1 MRIIKYECALVK
13 YEIAIL
19 LSVFK
24 FLFVNNLQPLELGQW
39 TAHIQPPANGKLS
52 IEEQFVCFVSL
63 SRFAVRLPF
72 LMRLDELDYH
82 LPREQ
87 IAQRPLDRR
96 EASRLLFLDRSSG
109 LFEDGL
115 FVEFPSLLRGDE
127 LLVFN
132 NARVIP
138 ARLFG
143 RRAGVHSQPPSRATR
158 SEHLTGKV
166 EIFLTR
172 ELDPETW
179 EALVRPGRK
188 MQVGERV
195 LFGEGELEAEVL
207 ARGQLGM
214 RTLRFISHDQSSI
227 SQHFERL
234 GHVPLPPY
242 IDRADETSDRE
253 RYQTVFAKR
262 PGAIAA
268 PTAGLHFSTEILEK
282 IRARGVEI
290 CELTLHVGLGTFQ
303 PIHGETLESHVM
315 HAESYEILAE
325 TADRI
330 QAARDAGR
338 PILAIGTTAVRALED
353 AALRAAESG
362 SANLVLSGKAE
373 ARLFIVPGFRFRV
386 VEGLLTN
393 FHLPRSTLLALVC
406 AFAGREHVLAAYN
419 HAVEAG
425 YRFYSYGDCQL
436 IR

>member
-1 MRIIKYECALVK
+1 LAQQ
-13 YEIAIL
+13 AIL
-19 LSVFK
+19 SPQPYLAQNPLSTDSFV
-24 FLFVNNLQPLELGQW
+24 LFALAALLVDCGFP
-39 TAHIQPPANGKLS
+39 
-52 IEEQFVCFVSL
+52 
-63 SRFAVRLPF
+63 
-72 LMRLDELDYH
+72 MRLDELDYH
-82 LPREQ
+82 LPRRQ

-96 EASRLLFLDRSSG
+96 DSSRLLFLDRSSG
-109 LFEDGL
+109 VFADRLFT
-115 FVEFPSLLRGDE
+115 EFPSLLRGDE
-127 LLVFN
+127 LLVCN

-172 ELDPETW
+172 EIDSETW

-207 ARGQLGM
+207 SHGHLGL
-214 RTLRFISHDQSSI
+214 RTLRFTSRDHTSI
-227 SQHFERL
+227 RQHLERL

-242 IDRADETSDRE
+242 IERADESSDRE

-268 PTAGLHFSTEILEK
+268 PTAGLHFSTEILER
-282 IRARGVEI
+282 IRARGVEL
-290 CELTLHVGLGTFQ
+290 CELTLNVGLGTFQ
-303 PIHGETLESHVM
+303 PIHGETLEGHVM
-315 HAESYEILAE
+315 HSEGYEIPKE

-330 QAARDAGR
+330 QVARAAGR
-338 PILAIGTTAVRALED
+338 PILAVGTTVVRALED
-353 AALRAAESG
+353 SALRSAESG
-362 SANLVLSGKAE
+362 SANLVLFGKAE
-373 ARLFIVPGFRFRV
+373 AHLFIVPGFRFRV

-406 AFAGREHVLAAYN
+406 AFAGREHVLMAYK

-425 YRFYSYGDCQL
+425 YRFYSYGDCL
-436 IR
+436 LVR